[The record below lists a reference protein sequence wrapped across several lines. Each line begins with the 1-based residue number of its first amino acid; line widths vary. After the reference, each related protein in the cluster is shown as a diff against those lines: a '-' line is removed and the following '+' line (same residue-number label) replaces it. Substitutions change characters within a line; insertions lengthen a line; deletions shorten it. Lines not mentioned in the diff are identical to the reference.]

1 MKTIIYLSEDS
12 DQLTSLQLYAYFP
25 EATLHP
31 RKAVKLIPELIGKSF
46 CTHSEAIVNQFGY
59 LIANGTVKSE
69 DVEIRL
75 VSEEDGTVTICSY
88 DDEGYLIDW
97 PLGFFDTIFD

>member
-12 DQLTSLQLYAYFP
+12 EQLTSLQLYAYFP

-31 RKAVKLIPELIGKSF
+31 RKAVKLIPEMIGKSF
-46 CTHSEAIVNQFGY
+46 CTHSEAIVNQFGH

-75 VSEEDGTVTICSY
+75 ISENGSVTNYSY
-88 DDEGYLIDW
+88 DNEGYLIDW
-97 PLGFFDTIFD
+97 VLGFFDVTDN